1 MRKQNSTFQTA
12 FLSEAGSELENQDY
26 FAYVELDGYACYVV
40 ADGLDDSR
48 DAKSARLATQAVI
61 LEFQERPSLGKRAI
75 RSYLQAANRALC
87 QADSRE
93 RLKASVLVAVTDYEK
108 VRYGYAGNARLRLYR
123 DGKVREQ
130 SRDMSLGSDEQRE
143 KRLPDDALARHEER
157 NNLYAYAGKGRG
169 FLPWISGKLR
179 LENGDIL
186 VMYTRGIWENLD
198 SGEMDDVFSEAGDSP
213 GESLD
218 NIEDLL
224 LSRQPERLENYTL
237 AAVFINKVF
246 QDPERKRKRKKRI
259 RIAAIAAAV
268 ILLAGLGIWL
278 FQRWRQGKTEELQRH
293 YGDMIEYLQDNNFVR
308 AEEECKE
315 AGKLAEKLRKKK
327 ALLELSDYQKLLEA
341 VQEAEEAFG
350 KGDYEEAQT
359 AYVTARERS
368 RYADRIADAYI
379 EKRLSLITDYRS
391 VFDYLQ
397 LGDALAAQGDYSRAE
412 EKYLEARRLATVA
425 CFEEGRQDALD
436 CLDSLYEL
444 RGQAEEADTREAK
457 EKAVNE
463 TGAAQLASEGD
474 KAFAE
479 GDYEGAKAYYAMALE
494 KYQELGDEAHGELIQ
509 TKIEASGRK
518 SEENQEKERQADA
531 CLEAGRERE
540 EAGEA
545 LEAKKQYLMAKNL
558 YRELKKE
565 EKVMEVS
572 GRIELLEA
580 GTEEEKEN
588 AGAAGGASEKN
599 RGERG
604 QEETEAGEEAGPG
617 REAEPG
623 GAAGPGREAEPGKG
637 AREGEELTGSRGNAA
652 GLPEGSGKGPVSG
665 PGGSRAVAGIGPGR
679 EP

>member
-1 MRKQNSTFQTA
+1 MICWMK
-12 FLSEAGSELENQDY
+12 FLLIS
-26 FAYVELDGYACYVV
+26 
-40 ADGLDDSR
+40 
-48 DAKSARLATQAVI
+48 
-61 LEFQERPSLGKRAI
+61 I
-75 RSYLQAANRALC
+75 RR
-87 QADSRE
+87 R
-93 RLKASVLVAVTDYEK
+93 R
-108 VRYGYAGNARLRLYR
+108 
-123 DGKVREQ
+123 
-130 SRDMSLGSDEQRE
+130 
-143 KRLPDDALARHEER
+143 
-157 NNLYAYAGKGRG
+157 
-169 FLPWISGKLR
+169 
-179 LENGDIL
+179 
-186 VMYTRGIWENLD
+186 
-198 SGEMDDVFSEAGDSP
+198 
-213 GESLD
+213 
-218 NIEDLL
+218 
-224 LSRQPERLENYTL
+224 
-237 AAVFINKVF
+237 
-246 QDPERKRKRKKRI
+246 RKRKKRI
-259 RIAAIAAAV
+259 RIAVIAAAV

-341 VQEAEEAFG
+341 VQEAEDAFG

-444 RGQAEEADTREAK
+444 RSQAEEADTREAK